1 MNKDIISLL
10 KFVKIKNRNSIKL
23 YLFAV
28 KCCHRLHMRV
38 LMGTTFLECGLA
50 INIKTSITF
59 GLVIGPF
66 NLGNNNKQ
74 AWD

>member
-1 MNKDIISLL
+1 MK
-10 KFVKIKNRNSIKL
+10 
-23 YLFAV
+23 
-28 KCCHRLHMRV
+28 V

-50 INIKTSITF
+50 INTKASLTF

-74 AWD
+74 AQELSCKNDQ

>member
-1 MNKDIISLL
+1 MK
-10 KFVKIKNRNSIKL
+10 
-23 YLFAV
+23 
-28 KCCHRLHMRV
+28 V

-50 INIKTSITF
+50 INTKTSLTF

-74 AWD
+74 AQELSCKNDH